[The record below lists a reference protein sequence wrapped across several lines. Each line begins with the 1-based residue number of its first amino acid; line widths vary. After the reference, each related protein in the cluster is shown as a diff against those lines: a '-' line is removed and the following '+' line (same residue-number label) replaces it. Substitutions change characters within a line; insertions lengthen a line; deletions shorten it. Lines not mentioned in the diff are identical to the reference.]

1 MKNLIP
7 KRAVSI
13 NIIYGICYRNI
24 LSLEK
29 VNRIYFKIKSR
40 KSANPYMR
48 ENVPNKI
55 KSDYKSMEIY
65 CSFTRKITKLTNVK
79 VKSSFSAVL

>member
-7 KRAVSI
+7 KRGVSI
-13 NIIYGICYRNI
+13 NIIYSICYRNI

-65 CSFTRKITKLTNVK
+65 CSFTRKRTKITNVK